1 MEKKLHFYVTN
12 NRLLQRLSKQPARR
26 TLKETRDAR
35 WHASIPKS
43 QFGYILEDLG
53 MENVGISYG
62 HLDYIFYD
70 EFS

>member
-12 NRLLQRLSKQPARR
+12 NRLLQRLSKQPARP

-35 WHASIPKS
+35 WHVSIPKS